1 MRVHVLNRSATKSLR
16 GKTPYECWYGRKP
29 NVSNFRTFG
38 SLVHVKVTGNLGKLE
53 DRSKEMIFVGYE
65 HGSKAYRCLDH
76 ASLKLC
82 ISRDVLFEDST
93 SLSFSINNPGFLFLM
108 RTSILLFFNHQMKM
122 RLKNHL
128 KYLRTIQFRMGGT
141 I

>member
-16 GKTPYECWYGRKP
+16 GKTPCECWYGRKP

-93 SLSFSINNPGFLFLM
+93 SLSFSINNPGI
-108 RTSILLFFNHQMKM
+108 SISYEDFNIVVFQPPDEDEVEKPSEIPQ
-122 RLKNHL
+122 NDP
-128 KYLRTIQFRMGGT
+128 I
-141 I
+141 